1 MVIARNS
8 TCESN
13 APIHGDVINGDL
25 VEKMLNGTD
34 QNPVNITQNNGHCS
48 DNEKGSTSSSLILFL
63 FFSLVIAYFV
73 YKNRGK
79 VLQLQRRP
87 RSRVEYRRL
96 EDEDSCSLLPN
107 ERQVIY

>member
-13 APIHGDVINGDL
+13 APIHGDVIIGDP
-25 VEKMLNGTD
+25 VKAILNATD
-34 QNPVNITQNNGHCS
+34 QNPVNITQNNGHCL
-48 DNEKGSTSSSLILFL
+48 DNEKGSTSSFLILFL

-79 VLQLQRRP
+79 VLQLQREL

-96 EDEDSCSLLPN
+96 EDGDSCSLLPN
-107 ERQVIY
+107 EPQVIY